1 MKIIY
6 KNTKTFTK
14 TLLFEEGGVVFY
26 HRTTPFEKTIYQ
38 IPTEQLG
45 KDIAF
50 SRAYHAPFFIPP
62 AFLSFLSIRLIIKKW
77 FVGDW
82 TLYLG
87 LTVLTLICFGLIY
100 YFIIGKKT
108 GEIELDFGDL
118 KLLLH
123 MNKKDYLELKERLDN
138 LK

>member
-6 KNTKTFTK
+6 KNTKILSE

-26 HRTTPFEKTIYQ
+26 NRTTPFEKTIYQ
-38 IPTEQLG
+38 ITTEQLG
-45 KDIAF
+45 RDISF
-50 SRAYHAPFFIPP
+50 SRSYHAPFFIPP

-87 LTVLTLICFGLIY
+87 LTVLALICFGLMY
-100 YFIIGKKT
+100 YFIVGKKT

-118 KLLLH
+118 KLILYV
-123 MNKKDYLELKERLDN
+123 NKRDYLELKERLNN